1 MPTILPSIRPQ
12 RRPCRRLWLLSRSR
26 GWATDNPPSG
36 SRPAREVHRA
46 ARPRRARAT
55 LLPRTSVRGSNEQVS
70 LRGVSGRGDQAVV
83 VIEERNAEIEE
94 DAIEIGLA
102 LADLLIEAT
111 LPVLLIVPDAEGDP
125 IR

>member
-1 MPTILPSIRPQ
+1 M
-12 RRPCRRLWLLSRSR
+12 RRLSD
-26 GWATDNPPSG
+26 G
-36 SRPAREVHRA
+36 
-46 ARPRRARAT
+46 
-55 LLPRTSVRGSNEQVS
+55 VS
-70 LRGVSGRGDQAVV
+70 LRGVSGRADQAVV

-102 LADLLIEAT
+102 FADRLIEAT